1 MLDVREDF
9 EWAAGHVDGAH
20 HVPGNQL
27 PERLGELAQDR
38 PVVVVCRSGHRSA
51 LAADYLNR
59 VGLDAHNL
67 GGGLVRWVRAGLPLT
82 APDGRPGLI
91 A

>member
-38 PVVVVCRSGHRSA
+38 PLSSSA
-51 LAADYLNR
+51 GADTAA
-59 VGLDAHNL
+59 
-67 GGGLVRWVRAGLPLT
+67 RWPRT
-82 APDGRPGLI
+82 T
-91 A
+91 

>member
-1 MLDVREDF
+1 MPL
-9 EWAAGHVDGAH
+9 
-20 HVPGNQL
+20 NQL

-38 PVVVVCRSGHRSA
+38 PVVVACRSGIRSDM
-51 LAADYLNR
+51 AADYLNR

-67 GGGLVRWVRAGLPLT
+67 DGGLVLWVRAGLPLS
-82 APDGRPGLI
+82 AADGRPGLV